1 MTEREVTE
9 IIRRNIAMAGSLR
22 ELARQWKVSAALI
35 SDVMNRRRSPGPKIL
50 DHLNLRRVVRVT
62 YEPYAKLVNGVG

>member
-1 MTEREVTE
+1 MTEREVVE
-9 IIRRNIAMAGSLR
+9 MIRKNIAMAGSLR

-35 SDVMNRRRSPGPKIL
+35 SDVVNHRRNPGPKIL

-62 YEPYAKLVNGVG
+62 YEPYIALVKGIR

>member
-1 MTEREVTE
+1 MSETEVVEM
-9 IIRRNIAMAGSLR
+9 IRKNIAIAGSLR
-22 ELARQWKVSAALI
+22 GLSRQWQVSAALI

-62 YEPYAKLVNGVG
+62 YESYIALVKGIG